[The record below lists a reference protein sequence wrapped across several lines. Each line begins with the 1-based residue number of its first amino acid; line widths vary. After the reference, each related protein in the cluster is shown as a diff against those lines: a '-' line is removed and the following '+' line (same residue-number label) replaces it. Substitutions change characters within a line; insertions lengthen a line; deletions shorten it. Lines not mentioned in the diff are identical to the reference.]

1 VARLTADDIR
11 TWKVATALLAV
22 IATGAAAFGC
32 LQYRR
37 ADALGAQLA
46 EASDEAGE
54 ATAAE
59 TRLRSELSAA
69 QDRTNSQAEKLL
81 TAQRQVSAEQQE
93 LTAAHT
99 APPRSAA
106 AAAPPPPPSVAA
118 AQPEPPARAT
128 QPAAT
133 AQQELPIRLTFHDA
147 IFRSGKVAILQNLSD
162 TDLEIE
168 MDVQTPATGA
178 HARHRLT
185 VNARSVLRFGPAQG
199 WPFAVGQIVTLNNGN
214 YRPLVQT
221 VSST

>member
-11 TWKVATALLAV
+11 TWQVATALLAV
-22 IATGAAAFGC
+22 IATGAAAFGY

-46 EASDEAGE
+46 AASAEAGE

-81 TAQRQVSAEQQE
+81 AAQRQVSAEQQE

-106 AAAPPPPPSVAA
+106 AAAPPAPPSVAA
-118 AQPEPPARAT
+118 PQSEPPAPAT
-128 QPAAT
+128 HAAAA

-168 MDVQTPATGA
+168 LDVQTPATGA

-199 WPFAVGQIVTLNNGN
+199 WPFAAGQVVTLNNGN

>member
-1 VARLTADDIR
+1 MARLTADDIR
-11 TWKVATALLAV
+11 TWKVATALVAV
-22 IATGAAAFGC
+22 IATGTAAFGY

-46 EASDEAGE
+46 EASAEAGE

-81 TAQRQVSAEQQE
+81 AAQRQVSAEQQE

-118 AQPEPPARAT
+118 PQSEPPAPAT
-128 QPAAT
+128 HPAAA

-168 MDVQTPATGA
+168 LDVQTPATGA

-199 WPFAVGQIVTLNNGN
+199 WPFAAGQVVTLNNGN